1 MSRKFFS
8 RDSTNCTYPGYC
20 PETVNCNCNYIIVVP
35 FKDLATS
42 IELDENNKY
51 PVFKLY
57 GGILKSSFKK
67 YLLNNDIRKIVV
79 TYDSLNKLIN
89 WLGESITEYKVLV
102 DEYHLILEDLD
113 DVSFESDLAF
123 LAGE

>member
-1 MSRKFFS
+1 MNKSIIINGSSFRYISELPEFS
-8 RDSTNCTYPGYC
+8 NGLPFGIINKKLTDVGGTYC
-20 PETVNCNCNYIIVVP
+20 AVNCNCNYIIVVP

-67 YLLNNDIRKIVV
+67 SKTLLGDFA
-79 TYDSLNKLIN
+79 
-89 WLGESITEYKVLV
+89 
-102 DEYHLILEDLD
+102 IL
-113 DVSFESDLAF
+113 SSNT
-123 LAGE
+123 